1 MAKDVSMVHQ
11 PQRSDDR
18 TIATTRRTFLPTFAI
33 AVVSSAVAAPVLGH
47 AEQPT
52 QSETGTV
59 SWNELRTRK
68 PAQARAFYAGVV
80 GWTPKV
86 DADYTIF
93 AVGDN
98 EVAGA
103 ETIEDVASAD
113 VRPGWLPFIQVKDVD
128 EAAQRAVQLG
138 GRIVKLAFDTGNER
152 MVEVEDTEG
161 NRFVLVSPRA

>member
-1 MAKDVSMVHQ
+1 MGHQ
-11 PQRSDDR
+11 SDDR

-33 AVVSSAVAAPVLGH
+33 AVASSAVASPGLGH

-52 QSETGTV
+52 QSETGMV

-68 PAQARAFYAGVV
+68 PSEVRAFYAGLV

-86 DADYTIF
+86 ATNYTTF

-98 EVAGA
+98 EVAGV
-103 ETIEDVASAD
+103 ETIGEGAPTDMH
-113 VRPGWLPFIQVKDVD
+113 PGWLPFIQVKDVD

-138 GRIVKLAFDTGNER
+138 GRIVTPPYDADNER
-152 MVEVEDTEG
+152 MVEIEDPEG
-161 NRFVLVSPRA
+161 NRFGLVSPRT

>member
-1 MAKDVSMVHQ
+1 MAKGVSMVHQ

-18 TIATTRRTFLPTFAI
+18 ETATTRRTFLPTFAI
-33 AVVSSAVAAPVLGH
+33 AVVSSAVAEPVLGH

-68 PAQARAFYAGVV
+68 PAEARAFYAGVV

-86 DADYTIF
+86 VEGYTTF

-98 EVAGA
+98 EVAGV
-103 ETIEDVASAD
+103 ETIGDGAPAD
-113 VRPGWLPFIQVKDVD
+113 MRPAWLPFIQVKDVD
-128 EAAQRAVQLG
+128 EAAKRAVQLG
-138 GRIVKLAFDTGNER
+138 GRIVTLPYDTENER
-152 MVEVEDTEG
+152 MVELEDPEG
-161 NRFVLVSPRA
+161 NQFGLVSPRA

>member
-18 TIATTRRTFLPTFAI
+18 TIATTRRTFLPTFAT

-68 PAQARAFYAGVV
+68 PAQARGGGVP
-80 GWTPKV
+80 TLM
-86 DADYTIF
+86 
-93 AVGDN
+93 
-98 EVAGA
+98 EVLFDGGI
-103 ETIEDVASAD
+103 TH
-113 VRPGWLPFIQVKDVD
+113 
-128 EAAQRAVQLG
+128 AQRRQRGL
-138 GRIVKLAFDTGNER
+138 
-152 MVEVEDTEG
+152 
-161 NRFVLVSPRA
+161 